1 MAVDRIPEKEDGV
14 VGDWKQKENNG
25 NKRKT
30 METKGKQ
37 WKQWKTM
44 ETMKTKKNKKQAR

>member
-30 METKGKQ
+30 MET
-37 WKQWKTM
+37 M
-44 ETMKTKKNKKQAR
+44 ETMENNENKEK